1 MFQSF
6 INKTQTWGRHLDQPH
21 IKELFTVNP
30 MELQYLPRWKLEYFS
45 LNNSTNMAV
54 QSGVK
59 LPYFPQEPH
68 LKGQSIVQQGP
79 RDLSRSVVDPNIV
92 HQQVGQVGQQRINK
106 FRPIPFPIMPSFP
119 EICRLYTF
127 RTHALKLL
135 NAPSANANGQ
145 QAPTCSLL
153 KPVIKAPTSLGIEPH
168 QNMEELVPP
177 VEKR

>member
-1 MFQSF
+1 
-6 INKTQTWGRHLDQPH
+6 
-21 IKELFTVNP
+21 

-92 HQQVGQVGQQRINK
+92 HQQVGQVGWATKNQQ
-106 FRPIPFPIMPSFP
+106 IPTNSFP
-119 EICRLYTF
+119 HLSPKYFGYTF
-127 RTHALKLL
+127 RSQALKRL

-168 QNMEELVPP
+168 QNMEELVPA